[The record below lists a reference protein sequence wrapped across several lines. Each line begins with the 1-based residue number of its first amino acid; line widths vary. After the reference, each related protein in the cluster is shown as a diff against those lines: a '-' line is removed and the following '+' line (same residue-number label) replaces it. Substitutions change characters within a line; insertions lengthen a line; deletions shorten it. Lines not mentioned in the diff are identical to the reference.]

1 MNAEVSP
8 ADDGRRPDSPVHRI
22 DAACDRFEA
31 AWRAGRQPRI
41 EDFLAGA
48 DAVDRQDLLRGLLEL
63 ELELRRSRG
72 ESPTEEEYLARF
84 PAEDETVRAAFG
96 MAPPEGAGREWPLS
110 EWLPRWRELRGRSAL
125 IAGLCAGGRG
135 LRTESE
141 VRRGPLEELEFLPDN
156 GNTAN
161 PARSP
166 GLAPEELSSG
176 WSIGDYEILGELGRG
191 GMGVVY
197 RARHLP
203 TGEVVALKALQ
214 RLSPDTL
221 YRFKQEFRLV
231 AGLAHPNL
239 ITLRELVGDGASWFF
254 TMELLDAVD
263 LRRYV
268 RGTAATPHPASGVAA
283 VPLSSEELVRL
294 RESLGQLA
302 TGMTSL
308 HSAGVLHRDVK
319 PGNVLVKP
327 TGRVVLLDFGLAG
340 EIPPDGLYHSSPGQV
355 CGTVAYM
362 APEQAA
368 GSALTPA
375 ADWYAFGV
383 VLYELLAGRL
393 PFSGTVWDVL
403 RDKQRSD
410 PPPPSQFRAGVPPDL
425 GRLCLGLLHRDP
437 TRRPGGADIHRLLG
451 AACGSLPP
459 AREGQTA
466 SGVRLIGREDHLRVL
481 GEAFAAVRRGVAVCA
496 RVHGPSGIG
505 KSALARAFLDRLSE
519 EGAVA
524 LAGRCY
530 EQEQVPYKA
539 FDGVI
544 DALSQHLAGRPDAE
558 AAALLPRDP
567 GALARLFPVLGRV
580 PAVAAAPPGR
590 AQAPDPR
597 EARRRGLGAL
607 RELLTRL
614 GDRRPL
620 VVFVDDLQWGDADS
634 AVLLDELLRPPDPP
648 SLMVILCYRSEDA
661 ADSVPLQAVRRI
673 IPVPPALQMI
683 DLPVDSLPAHDA
695 RALAEHLL
703 SGVGGPAE
711 GLAEAIAQQAMG
723 NPFYVGELAEAART
737 GMSVTGTESLDRLL
751 WDRSRGLSPDAR
763 RLLELVVVAGRPVR
777 QDFACRAAGTG
788 VNFHATQAVLRA
800 GRLIRGIGLAGEEQ
814 IAPYHDRVRQAVLA
828 YLPPEDRR
836 AYHLSLARGMER
848 EGEQDAEFLAL
859 HYYGAGELEIAAGH
873 YAEAGAEAA
882 AATAF
887 NQAARLFRL
896 AADLGVWPTE
906 QLARLRAREA
916 DALANAGR
924 GAAAAEAYLAAAALA
939 IGDAADEWRRQAAEQ
954 YLVTG
959 HFDVGLRLLR
969 EVVVAA
975 GLTFPATPL
984 RAILGFLWGRLRL
997 RLRGIGFRPRPPEAV
1012 PLDELRRV
1020 DVCWSASTGLSVT
1033 DTIRGAYFQTRG
1045 LLHSLRVGEPGRVV
1059 RALALGA
1066 VHAAVTG
1073 PSADRVSGA
1082 LIEAADVIVAGT
1094 SEPYSRGI
1102 VFLSSGMCEFL
1113 AGRFRRGADMLRSA
1127 ELTFRDS
1134 CTQVTWELDTARTW
1148 WLLAQIFLGHWADL
1162 AREWPALLRDA
1173 QDRGD
1178 LYAEV
1183 YLSTF
1188 ILATVRLAADE
1199 PDHALGEV
1207 RAAMARWSPS
1217 GFHVQHHNE
1226 VVATVLVR
1234 LYQCD
1239 GASAWNFI
1247 RDKERLYRR
1256 AMLWRVQQVR
1266 TDFLQLRARSALAA
1280 AHQSADP
1287 SPLLRSAERDALTLE
1302 RESAAWAQALGC
1314 LLRACV
1320 HATRPRTNRPDLFAT
1335 AATRLEAADLGA
1347 FAAAA
1352 RYRQGQ
1358 RTGGDEGRRLRD
1370 GAVAWLAS
1378 QDVRDPLRIISSHAP
1393 TPGGWH

>member
-1 MNAEVSP
+1 MSDARDPRADDTDLIPPGGPAGEPIEFDAADPTVGEDKPSIGSTLDPEAGPRVPVVSETSESPSPSVDETFDMPSLGEGVAPDVPVTGGSKEPHGSRRADAGTRVMAALADPAVDATSDAPMAEVGFWP
-8 ADDGRRPDSPVHRI
+8 GGAKIRPSSL
-22 DAACDRFEA
+22 
-31 AWRAGRQPRI
+31 I
-41 EDFLAGA
+41 EGD
-48 DAVDRQDLLRGLLEL
+48 
-63 ELELRRSRG
+63 
-72 ESPTEEEYLARF
+72 
-84 PAEDETVRAAFG
+84 
-96 MAPPEGAGREWPLS
+96 
-110 EWLPRWRELRGRSAL
+110 
-125 IAGLCAGGRG
+125 IAG
-135 LRTESE
+135 
-141 VRRGPLEELEFLPDN
+141 
-156 GNTAN
+156 
-161 PARSP
+161 
-166 GLAPEELSSG
+166 
-176 WSIGDYEILGELGRG
+176 YEILAEIDRG

-203 TGEVVALKALQ
+203 TGAVVALKALQ

-221 YRFKQEFRLV
+221 YRFKQEFRVV

-239 ITLRELVGDGASWFF
+239 VTLRELVGDGESWFF
-254 TMELLDAVD
+254 TMELLEGVD
-263 LRRYV
+263 LRSYV
-268 RGTAATPHPASGVAA
+268 RGAATTPHPASGGAT
-283 VPLSSEELVRL
+283 VPLSPEELVRL

-302 TGMTSL
+302 NGIAAL
-308 HSAGVLHRDVK
+308 HAAGVLHRDVK
-319 PGNVLVKP
+319 PGNVLVTP

-340 EIPPDGLYHSSPGQV
+340 EIPPDGLYDSSPGQV

-403 RDKQRSD
+403 RNKQRSD
-410 PPPPSQFRAGVPPDL
+410 PPPPSQFRADVPPDL
-425 GRLCLGLLHRDP
+425 ARLCLGLLHRDP
-437 TRRPGGADIHRLLG
+437 TRRPGGADVHCLLEG
-451 AACGSLPP
+451 ACAPLSS
-459 AREGQTA
+459 AREGRTT
-466 SGVRLIGREDHLRVL
+466 SGPRLIGRDDHLRVL
-481 GEAFAAVRRGVAVCA
+481 GEAFAAVRCGVAVCA
-496 RVHGPSGIG
+496 RVHGPSGVG
-505 KSALARAFLDRLSE
+505 KSTLARSFLDRLSE

-544 DALSQHLAGRPDAE
+544 DALSRHLAGLPTAE
-558 AAALLPRDP
+558 TTALLPRDP

-580 PAVAAAPPGR
+580 PAVAAALPGR
-590 AQAPDPR
+590 VPAPDPR

-634 AVLLDELLRPPDPP
+634 TVLLDELLRPPDPP
-648 SLMVILCYRSEDA
+648 PLLVILCYRSEDA
-661 ADSVPLQAVRRI
+661 ASSGPLQAVRRI
-673 IPVPPALQMI
+673 IPVPTALQVI
-683 DLPVDSLPAHDA
+683 DVSVDSLAAQDA
-695 RALAEHLL
+695 QALAEHLL
-703 SGVGGPAE
+703 SGVEGPAA

-737 GMSVTGTESLDRLL
+737 GMRVAGTESLDRLL

-763 RLLELVVVAGRPVR
+763 RLLELTVVAGRPVR
-777 QDFACRAAGTG
+777 RDIACRAAGMG
-788 VNFHATQAVLRA
+788 MNFHAAQAVLRA

-814 IAPYHDRVRQAVLA
+814 IAPYHDRVREAVLA

-836 AYHLSLARGMER
+836 AYHLSLAQAMER
-848 EGEQDAEFLAL
+848 DGEQDAEFLAL

-873 YAEAGAEAA
+873 YAEAGAAAA

-887 NQAARLFRL
+887 DQAARLFRL
-896 AADLGVWPTE
+896 AADLGKWPTE
-906 QLARLRAREA
+906 ELARLRAREA

-939 IGDAADEWRRQAAEQ
+939 VGDAADEWRRQAAEQ

-959 HFDVGLRLLR
+959 HFDVGFHLLR
-969 EVVVAA
+969 KVVVAA

-997 RLRGIGFRPRPPEAV
+997 RLRGIAFRPRPPEAV

-1020 DVCWSASTGLSVT
+1020 DVCSSASTGLSVT
-1033 DTIRGAYFQTRG
+1033 DNIRGAYFQTRG
-1045 LLHSLRVGEPGRVV
+1045 LLQALRAGEPGRVA
-1059 RALALGA
+1059 RALAIDA

-1073 PSADRVSGA
+1073 PSADRVSGR
-1082 LIEAADVIVAGT
+1082 LLEAADAIVAGT
-1094 SEPYSRGI
+1094 PEPYPRGI
-1102 VFLSSGMCEFL
+1102 VILSRGMCDFL
-1113 AGRFRRGADMLRSA
+1113 AGRFRRGADRLRLS
-1127 ELTFRDS
+1127 ELSFRDS
-1134 CTQVTWELDTARTW
+1134 CTQATGELDTARTW
-1148 WLLAQIFLGHWADL
+1148 WLLAQIFLGNWADL

-1173 QDRGD
+1173 QNRGD

-1199 PDHALGEV
+1199 PDRALGEV

-1226 VVATVLVR
+1226 VVATVLVW

-1239 GASAWNFI
+1239 GASALNFI
-1247 RDKERLYRR
+1247 RDKEPLYRR

-1266 TDFLQLRARSALAA
+1266 TDFLQLRARSALMA

-1287 SPLLRSAERDALTLE
+1287 GPLLRSAQRDALTLE
-1302 RESAAWAQALGC
+1302 RESAAWARALGC
-1314 LLRACV
+1314 LMRACV
-1320 HATRPRTNRPDLFAT
+1320 QATRPRTNGPDLFAT
-1335 AATRLEAADLGA
+1335 AAARLEAADLGA

-1358 RTGGDEGRRLRD
+1358 RTAGDEGRRLRD
-1370 GAVAWLAS
+1370 EAVAWLGS
-1378 QDVRDPLRIISSHAP
+1378 QDVRNPIRIITSHAP
-1393 TPGGWH
+1393 TPAGATGSR